1 MNPMKKETL
10 FLDFDGPLFPSRWVR
25 YHAGNNKPYQG
36 RVKMT
41 DRVNYWVMDPMS
53 VELLNF
59 LHNIFPFQTVV
70 SSSWRRFV
78 TKEQCED
85 LFLTNGLK
93 LHLADNWC
101 TAETERRMSDYKC
114 YRAPEIKEYI
124 NKNKITEYLILDD
137 DGSGSSLREVLNG
150 EESPLN
156 KNRIVLVDE
165 DLGIG
170 SNQHRSML
178 SIVKQWAG
186 IKPTI
191 WETMLW

>member
-1 MNPMKKETL
+1 
-10 FLDFDGPLFPSRWVR
+10 
-25 YHAGNNKPYQG
+25 
-36 RVKMT
+36 
-41 DRVNYWVMDPMS
+41 
-53 VELLNF
+53 
-59 LHNIFPFQTVV
+59 
-70 SSSWRRFV
+70 
-78 TKEQCED
+78 
-85 LFLTNGLK
+85 
-93 LHLADNWC
+93 
-101 TAETERRMSDYKC
+101 MSDYKC